1 MHGYCGRRS
10 KLEQAIP
17 TEFRPLVTVFVRR
30 YSSNFL
36 WCSNKLEVNMAEHE
50 RYTMHCR
57 GSISALLQPTGEI
70 LID

>member
-1 MHGYCGRRS
+1 LVIKVSQNASDALLSSHCNY
-10 KLEQAIP
+10 KVLKIQKEQK
-17 TEFRPLVTVFVRR
+17 PLK
-30 YSSNFL
+30 S
-36 WCSNKLEVNMAEHE
+36 SNKLEVNMAEHE